1 MKPLTEQ
8 SRTMSPAAWTVL
20 PRMAWPLL
28 AGLGIAILMQFAV
41 GPSVS
46 GFTSQIMLIAGI
58 NIIMAVSLT
67 VVNGFTGQ
75 FSMGHAGFMAVGG
88 YVAATLTYY
97 GSIKMFGTADF
108 AGGTIS
114 WTGSGENPGSIVGK
128 GDYLFVI
135 SCLVGGVVSAI
146 AGYVVGLPSLRLR
159 GDYLAI
165 VTLGFGEIVRVL
177 LQGTNPQIQPWK
189 AQEAAEVPFYK
200 LATMLGGPMGFNLLP
215 TYTTLFWVYL
225 FVVLTLIVCYRLKS
239 SSSGRAFLSIREDE
253 IASQAMGVD
262 VTKYKVRAFVLAS
275 FFAGVAGGLYAMSI
289 GAINA
294 GDLGFQ
300 KSFDIIIMVVLGG
313 MGSISGATVA
323 AVVLTILPEFLR
335 DPPPVWPLGLAF
347 LVAVVLAQAVRKHWN
362 IRTLAGIAV
371 GTAILEGA
379 RLYCVSRGIDIAS
392 FRLIL
397 YALLLIAMM
406 LLRPQGL
413 LGVREVWELF
423 GHRRPNPN
431 PSPDP
436 KPDAAPPS
444 KGTSKATGNPTSK
457 GGAS

>member
-1 MKPLTEQ
+1 MWPVAVAVI
-8 SRTMSPAAWTVL
+8 AA
-20 PRMAWPLL
+20 A
-28 AGLGIAILMQFAV
+28 LMQFAV

-46 GFTSQIMLIAGI
+46 GFTAQLMLIAGI

-97 GSIKMFGTADF
+97 GSIKIFGSGDF
-108 AGGTIS
+108 LGGTVS
-114 WTGSGENPGSIVGK
+114 WTGSGEHDGSIVK
-128 GDYLFVI
+128 PADILFLV
-135 SCLVGGVVSAI
+135 SCLVGGLASAG

-177 LQGTNPQIQPWK
+177 LQGTPDQIQPWK
-189 AQEAAEVPFYK
+189 AKEAAELPWYELIYK
-200 LATMLGGPMGFNLLP
+200 LGGPKGFNLLP

-225 FVVLTLIVCYRLKS
+225 FVALTLIVCYRLKN

-253 IASQAMGVD
+253 IASQAMGVN

-300 KSFDIIIMVVLGG
+300 KSFDAIIMVVLGG
-313 MGSISGATVA
+313 LGSISGATVA
-323 AVVLTILPEFLR
+323 AVVLTILPEVLR
-335 DPPPVWPLGLAF
+335 DPPPVWPAGLVLLAM
-347 LVAVVLAQAVRKHWN
+347 VAITQGLRKHWN
-362 IRTLAGIAV
+362 VKVLGGIV
-371 GTAILEGA
+371 LGTVVLEGA
-379 RLYCVSRGIDIAS
+379 RLFCVSRGINIAD

-397 YALLLIAMM
+397 YAVLLIAMM

-423 GHRRPNPN
+423 GHRKARP
-431 PSPDP
+431 
-436 KPDAAPPS
+436 AATPTPPPS
-444 KGTSKATGNPTSK
+444 T
-457 GGAS
+457 GGAA

>member
-1 MKPLTEQ
+1 
-8 SRTMSPAAWTVL
+8 MSPAGWTVL
-20 PRMAWPLL
+20 PRLLWPIAL
-28 AGLGIAILMQFAV
+28 AIVIAAVMQFVV
-41 GPSVS
+41 GPNISD
-46 GFTSQIMLIAGI
+46 FTSTLMSIAGI
-58 NIIMAVSLT
+58 NIVMAVSLT

-97 GSIKMFGTADF
+97 GSIKIFGSGDF
-108 AGGTIS
+108 LGGTIS
-114 WTGSGENPGSIVGK
+114 WAGSGEHDGSIIK
-128 GDYLFVI
+128 PADLLFLG
-135 SCLVGGVVSAI
+135 SCIAGGLASAG

-177 LQGTNPQIQPWK
+177 LQGTPDQIQPWK
-189 AQEAAEVPFYK
+189 ATEAADLPWHELIFK
-200 LATMLGGPMGFNLLP
+200 LGGPKGFNLLP

-225 FVVLTLIVCYRLKS
+225 FVVLTLIVCYRLKN

-253 IASQAMGVD
+253 IASQAMGVN

-300 KSFDIIIMVVLGG
+300 KSFDAIIMVVLGG
-313 MGSISGATVA
+313 LGSISGATVA
-323 AVVLTILPEFLR
+323 AVVLTILPEVLR
-335 DPPPVWPLGLAF
+335 DPPPVWPAGLVLLAI
-347 LVAVVLAQAVRKHWN
+347 VAATQGFRKHWN
-362 IRTLAGIAV
+362 VKVLGGIV
-371 GTAILEGA
+371 IGTVVLEGG
-379 RLYCVSRGIDIAS
+379 RIFCVSRGIDIAS

-397 YALLLIAMM
+397 YAMLLIAMM

-423 GHRRPNPN
+423 GHRKA
-431 PSPDP
+431 
-436 KPDAAPPS
+436 KPASDQTPPS
-444 KGTSKATGNPTSK
+444 ST
-457 GGAS
+457 GGAT